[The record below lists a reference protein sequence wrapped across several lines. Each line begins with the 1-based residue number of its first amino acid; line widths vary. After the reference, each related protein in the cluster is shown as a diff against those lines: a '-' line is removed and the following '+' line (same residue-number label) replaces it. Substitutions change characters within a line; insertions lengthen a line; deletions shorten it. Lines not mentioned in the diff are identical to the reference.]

1 MAKRHGLNQQLS
13 SLQVLKAGIAAGA
26 IQQIEYY
33 DNMTAFHLD
42 VLNEVISTISFM
54 KDHEGVIRQAIKQTK
69 NLDETDRPG

>member
-26 IQQIEYY
+26 IKEIEYY
-33 DNMTAFHLD
+33 DNMTTFHLD

-54 KDHEGVIRQAIKQTK
+54 RDNEPVIRKAIAESKK
-69 NLDETDRPG
+69 LDAHDGHV